1 MSADL
6 KGGGSSLVGCASG
19 CRLIAAGLRSSSDA
33 PVSQRVG
40 RRRDGH
46 SGAPRATEGA
56 GRRLHR
62 FPADQWA
69 VTGRLGLTLAARNCR
84 GGMTRMKLQTWA
96 APLSP
101 AILERRITD
110 VSNTGYSMGK

>member
-1 MSADL
+1 MSL
-6 KGGGSSLVGCASG
+6 AS
-19 CRLIAAGLRSSSDA
+19 
-33 PVSQRVG
+33 QWVG

-56 GRRLHR
+56 GRCLHH

-84 GGMTRMKLQTWA
+84 GGVTRMKLQTWA

-101 AILERRITD
+101 ALLERRITE
-110 VSNTGYSMGK
+110 VSNTGYSMGKQKQKTENIAGCRLFFMTENFSAFRPLFPV